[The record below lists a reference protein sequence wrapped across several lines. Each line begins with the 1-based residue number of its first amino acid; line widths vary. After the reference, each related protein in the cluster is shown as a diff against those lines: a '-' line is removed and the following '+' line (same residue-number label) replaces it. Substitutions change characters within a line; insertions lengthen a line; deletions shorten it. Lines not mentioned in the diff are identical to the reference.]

1 MVLLANLAGDFR
13 LALQYNYVK
22 TTGSLGLSVVLKRS
36 FRMRFLF
43 RSLLIIGL
51 SLGCLSSLASIAQAQ
66 IVAIGASN
74 VAGRGVSSSEA
85 WPAQLEGML
94 SARGL
99 KAHIINAGISGDT
112 NAGMLARLDSAVP
125 DGTGIVLLNEYGGD
139 WNARRKGQG
148 DQRAELADIEAR
160 LGGRGIRIIPMWWN
174 KALRKYLQPDGIHFT
189 PEGHRLVAEKMLPP
203 VVNALR

>member
-1 MVLLANLAGDFR
+1 MR
-13 LALQYNYVK
+13 I
-22 TTGSLGLSVVLKRS
+22 LS
-36 FRMRFLF
+36 
-43 RSLLIIGL
+43 RSLLIVGL
-51 SLGCLSSLASIAQAQ
+51 SFGCLFSFGASARAQ

-99 KAHIINAGISGDT
+99 KAHVANAGISGDT

-125 DGTGIVLLNEYGGD
+125 EGTKIVLLDEYGGG

-148 DQRAELADIEAR
+148 DQKAELVAIEAR
-160 LGGRGIRIIPMWWN
+160 LRKRGVRIIPMWWN
-174 KALRKYLQPDGIHFT
+174 KSLRNYLQPDGIHFT
-189 PEGHRLVAEKMLPP
+189 PAGHRLVAEKMLPP
-203 VVNALR
+203 VVRALH